1 MLYRDSDSTKPREVK
16 DIHDFPTSFLANLER
31 VRKEKDQRLVKAYGV
46 DYDNTFKIISH
57 KKDFTRDL

>member
-31 VRKEKDQRLVKAYGV
+31 VERKGL
-46 DYDNTFKIISH
+46 TF
-57 KKDFTRDL
+57 TEGLWCRR